1 MPDRARLLFP
11 PGLQAYSSS
20 PPLHLLSWLFLQ
32 LLEAL
37 GKDSQK
43 MLSLGISEAIRLKA
57 VLPVF
62 VPPTLPASATPPT
75 LWARHRAG

>member
-1 MPDRARLLFP
+1 
-11 PGLQAYSSS
+11 
-20 PPLHLLSWLFLQ
+20 
-32 LLEAL
+32 
-37 GKDSQK
+37 

-62 VPPTLPASATPPT
+62 VPPTLPASVTPPT